1 MSDKSKTAAAPA
13 AATPA
18 ATAAPAAAAAPSV
31 VPAAPAAPAA
41 DPKIKALDERLKELQ
56 VEEATLRVEK
66 ARADKA
72 NAAAEATVKLDL
84 SKTQLRVAQLD
95 LEKKER
101 EAARDKASADEN
113 LTYTFYDGV
122 TDESIKPA
130 LSKLGDL
137 SRRFPKQPMTI
148 IVNSP
153 GGSVLAGL
161 ALYDYVQKLRA
172 DGHHVTIVSLGMAAS
187 MGGILLQSGD
197 RRIVGANA
205 KVLIHAVSGGTI
217 GTVHAMEDRVA
228 FSRSLWENLKKILA
242 ARSVLTEEEIE
253 ERAHRKDWWLDAQ
266 EAVDLGFADE
276 VQAVPAFAGA
286 KSAKGGKS
294 AKTAPAK
301 AKKLPAKAK
310 KPAGKGSKKK

>member
-1 MSDKSKTAAAPA
+1 MSDKSKKAAAPA

-18 ATAAPAAAAAPSV
+18 AAPAVAAATPVAAAPA
-31 VPAAPAAPAA
+31 AAPAA
-41 DPKIKALDERLKELQ
+41 DPKIKLLDEKLKELQ

-66 ARADKA
+66 AKADKA

-84 SKTQLRVAQLD
+84 SRTQLRAAQLD

-130 LSKLGDL
+130 LAKLGDL

-172 DGHHVTIVSLGMAAS
+172 DGHHVTIMCLGMAAS
-187 MGGILLQSGD
+187 MGGILLQAGD
-197 RRIVGANA
+197 RRVVGANS

-242 ARSVLTEEEIE
+242 VRSVLSEEEIE

-276 VQAVPAFAGA
+276 IQAVPAFAGA
-286 KSAKGGKS
+286 KSAKSQRAPAKNKKKS
-294 AKTAPAK
+294 AKD
-301 AKKLPAKAK
+301 L
-310 KPAGKGSKKK
+310 KKKK